1 MISTFF
7 CSDLLISL
15 NKYLNRQEVKTRHSI
30 MDLFLARFTLSDEE
44 AKALSPWNVPFGPT
58 LFVATD

>member
-7 CSDLLISL
+7 CSDLLFSL

-30 MDLFLARFTLSDEE
+30 TDLFLARFTLSDEV
-44 AKALSPWNVPFGPT
+44 AKALSPSNVPFGPT